1 MKITS
6 IQNRQKTQKAQKD
19 KKTSFPKEKV
29 ENTDLYKPVLNKV
42 MTTQE
47 QCLKQNFVAP
57 LNNKNFM

>member
-6 IQNRQKTQKAQKD
+6 NLEQTENNKRGERQ

-42 MTTQE
+42 MTTQD
-47 QCLKQNFVAP
+47 
-57 LNNKNFM
+57 